1 MERREFNKRLQQVD
15 PDAPHALEE
24 LAALFEEDY
33 LSEGRDLKDPAVSGE
48 LRARTMEDLEI
59 HMARYDAVLEKLKVE
74 LRRAG
79 ATEAQINWELFGN
92 VELPPIP
99 YFLCNIRARKLIRIS
114 HQILFCLAELKMLGK
129 YTDVDEAELARI
141 RCEYG
146 RRFG

>member
-1 MERREFNKRLQQVD
+1 MERREFNQRLQQVD
-15 PDAPHALEE
+15 PDAQHALEE

-48 LRARTMEDLEI
+48 LRDRAREDLEI
-59 HMARYDAVLEKLKVE
+59 HMARYDAVLEKIKAE
-74 LRRAG
+74 LRKAG

-114 HQILFCLAELKMLGK
+114 YQILFCLAELKMLGK

>member
-1 MERREFNKRLQQVD
+1 MERREFNQRLQQVD
-15 PDAPHALEE
+15 PDAQHALEE

-48 LRARTMEDLEI
+48 LRDRTMEDLEI

-114 HQILFCLAELKMLGK
+114 YQILFCLAELKVLGK